1 MRKNN
6 RKNRKKRRRN
16 NNNWIIKDSEKY
28 KPKSLVSQLTNQKII
43 KRELNKKKYY
53 LKFLKKIK
61 DQLKIQN

>member
-28 KPKSLVSQLTNQKII
+28 KPKSLISQPTNQKII